1 MKLFGTTYVVRKDEK
16 LLYRGK
22 DAAQAERIAASNAQH
37 GSATVYE
44 KRGSKELL
52 HKEYTRADWDR
63 THRQADTP
71 ADAAPASA
79 VAAGEGNDGRVPG

>member
-22 DAAQAERIAASNAQH
+22 NAAQAERIAANNAQN
-37 GSATVYE
+37 GSASVYE
-44 KRGSKELL
+44 KRGNKEVL

-63 THRQADTP
+63 THRQTDPP
-71 ADAAPASA
+71 ADPAPNAS
-79 VAAGEGNDGRVPG
+79 

>member
-22 DAAQAERIAASNAQH
+22 DATQAARIASGNAQN
-37 GSATVYE
+37 GSAYVYQ
-44 KRGSKELL
+44 KRGSKEILW
-52 HKEYTRADWDR
+52 KEYGRAEWDR

-71 ADAAPASA
+71 PEPATDAP
-79 VAAGEGNDGRVPG
+79 